1 MINTYAKAYTE
12 VLEILKYFS
21 EEEYSKIPQEKIEFY
36 KNNMDKNYNYNI
48 NPNIDLSKQY
58 ISKEA
63 NAILITLFRDYFA
76 TESQKKTL
84 NNLLNQ
90 NQNKLENI
98 RREKY
103 NSNNIF
109 SKNYRNI
116 DIEDKENKQE
126 LALIEINDMKWYKK
140 IWKFIK
146 GLLRKWSIEKVNSIW
161 KK

>member
-21 EEEYSKIPQEKIEFY
+21 EEEYSIIPQEKIEFY

-146 GLLRKWSIEKVNSIW
+146 GLLRK
-161 KK
+161 

>member
-146 GLLRKWSIEKVNSIW
+146 ELLRK
-161 KK
+161 

>member
-1 MINTYAKAYTE
+1 MINAYAKAYTE

-21 EEEYSKIPQEKIEFY
+21 EEEYSKIPQEKINFY

-146 GLLRKWSIEKVNSIW
+146 ELLRK
-161 KK
+161 

>member
-21 EEEYSKIPQEKIEFY
+21 EEEYSKIPQEKIDFY
-36 KNNMDKNYNYNI
+36 KNNMDRNYNYNI
-48 NPNIDLSKQY
+48 NPNIDLSQQY

-90 NQNKLENI
+90 NQKKLENI
-98 RREKY
+98 KREKY
-103 NSNNIF
+103 NPNDIFKNNHKSTIIENKDNNQETALINISNIKWYEKIWNLFKNIF
-109 SKNYRNI
+109 
-116 DIEDKENKQE
+116 
-126 LALIEINDMKWYKK
+126 
-140 IWKFIK
+140 
-146 GLLRKWSIEKVNSIW
+146 RK
-161 KK
+161 

>member
-126 LALIEINDMKWYKK
+126 LALIEINDMRWYKK

-146 GLLRKWSIEKVNSIW
+146 GLLRK
-161 KK
+161 

>member
-90 NQNKLENI
+90 NQNILENI

-146 GLLRKWSIEKVNSIW
+146 ELLRK
-161 KK
+161 

>member
-1 MINTYAKAYTE
+1 MKQI
-12 VLEILKYFS
+12 
-21 EEEYSKIPQEKIEFY
+21 
-36 KNNMDKNYNYNI
+36 YNI

-103 NSNNIF
+103 NSNNMM
-109 SKNYRNI
+109 
-116 DIEDKENKQE
+116 
-126 LALIEINDMKWYKK
+126 LKK
-140 IWKFIK
+140 
-146 GLLRKWSIEKVNSIW
+146 R
-161 KK
+161 

>member
-21 EEEYSKIPQEKIEFY
+21 EEEYSKIPQEKIDFY

-146 GLLRKWSIEKVNSIW
+146 ELLRK
-161 KK
+161 

>member
-21 EEEYSKIPQEKIEFY
+21 EEEYSKIPQEKIDFY
-36 KNNMDKNYNYNI
+36 KNNMDRNYNYII
-48 NPNIDLSKQY
+48 NPNIDLSQQY

-98 RREKY
+98 KREKY

-109 SKNYRNI
+109 ENNHKSI
-116 DIEDKENKQE
+116 IIENKDNNQE
-126 LALIEINDMKWYKK
+126 TALVNISNIKWYKK
-140 IWKFIK
+140 IWKLFK
-146 GLLRKWSIEKVNSIW
+146 DFFRK
-161 KK
+161 

>member
-21 EEEYSKIPQEKIEFY
+21 EEEYSKITQEKINFY

-84 NNLLNQ
+84 NNFLNQ

-109 SKNYRNI
+109 K
-116 DIEDKENKQE
+116 
-126 LALIEINDMKWYKK
+126 L
-140 IWKFIK
+140 
-146 GLLRKWSIEKVNSIW
+146 
-161 KK
+161 

>member
-21 EEEYSKIPQEKIEFY
+21 EEEYSKIPQEKINFY

-116 DIEDKENKQE
+116 DIEEKENKQE

-146 GLLRKWSIEKVNSIW
+146 ELLRK
-161 KK
+161 

>member
-21 EEEYSKIPQEKIEFY
+21 EEEYSKIPQEKIDFY
-36 KNNMDKNYNYNI
+36 KNNMDRNYNYII
-48 NPNIDLSKQY
+48 NPNIDLSQQY

-63 NAILITLFRDYFA
+63 NAILIALFRDYFA

-98 RREKY
+98 KREKY

-109 SKNYRNI
+109 ENNHKSI
-116 DIEDKENKQE
+116 IIENKDNNQE
-126 LALIEINDMKWYKK
+126 TALVNISNIKWYKK
-140 IWKFIK
+140 IWKLFK
-146 GLLRKWSIEKVNSIW
+146 DFFRK
-161 KK
+161 

>member
-21 EEEYSKIPQEKIEFY
+21 EEEYSKIPQEKINFY

-48 NPNIDLSKQY
+48 NPNIYLSKQY

-146 GLLRKWSIEKVNSIW
+146 ELLRK
-161 KK
+161 

>member
-21 EEEYSKIPQEKIEFY
+21 EEEYSKIPQEKINFY

-146 GLLRKWSIEKVNSIW
+146 ELLRK
-161 KK
+161 

>member
-76 TESQKKTL
+76 TENQKKTL

-146 GLLRKWSIEKVNSIW
+146 GLLRK
-161 KK
+161 